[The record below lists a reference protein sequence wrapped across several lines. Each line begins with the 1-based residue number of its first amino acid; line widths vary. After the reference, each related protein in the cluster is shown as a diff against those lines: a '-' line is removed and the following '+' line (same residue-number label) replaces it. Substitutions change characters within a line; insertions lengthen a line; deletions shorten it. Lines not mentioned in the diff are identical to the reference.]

1 MYCIFIVIDNHFFLV
16 LLCCINNMYEYMNRM
31 SDDPSKISFTFNRG
45 DVSSTASSPE
55 ARPKLAS
62 SQASSFMQDLSRED
76 KIVQGKDRLARR
88 LEAES
93 LKEIVR
99 N

>member
-1 MYCIFIVIDNHFFLV
+1 
-16 LLCCINNMYEYMNRM
+16 M

-45 DVSSTASSPE
+45 DVSSSSSTASSSE
-55 ARPKLAS
+55 ARPKQAS